1 MNLKFEREP
10 FRVDTGGAYKAMDVC
25 VVIDSRLTTD
35 EQLASAFYE
44 VLSAYLDPTEDRR
57 EVMLDISDA
66 LLEAHRF
73 VTRECDESS
82 DTEDH

>member
-1 MNLKFEREP
+1 MNLIFEREP

-25 VVIDSRLTTD
+25 IVVDSRLTID
-35 EQLASAFYE
+35 EQLQSVFYE

-57 EVMLDISDA
+57 GVMLDISDA

-73 VTRECDESS
+73 VEG
-82 DTEDH
+82 EDAPQV